1 MIQPSIEAF
10 NKAANGEMEIEL
22 YFADQLVPQG
32 ELFRAVQQGTLDAA
46 QSDDDSMGSPAD
58 VAVFG
63 AYFPFAT
70 LFSLDV
76 PALFANYG
84 LKEIW
89 EEAYADTGVTWLG
102 SGAWDPCNLGT
113 TVPVKSLADLQGKR
127 IFTFPT
133 AGRFLT
139 QFGVVPVTLPWE
151 DVEVAMQT
159 GELDGIWWCGATEI
173 HSVGWSNVMKYYL
186 TNNINGAWIGS
197 YFVNSERWAELPEH
211 LKTLYQLSMDSSNYY
226 RQHWYWWGEAHYRTS
241 GKLELTSI
249 PAEEW
254 ATVQAAARDVLGR
267 DRRRE
272 RAQGQGG
279 ADPQGLHRHHGEGR
293 PPYRTLTGRGG
304 LAPRRRSELAGSTVH
319 TRHSRT
325 AWPPRAGPSARR
337 ASGGRRP
344 PVTASVPS
352 VQPTAALR
360 RRVGRPPARPA
371 RSAPRSAI
379 TASFMLPKLSCS
391 SFSARR

>member
-1 MIQPSIEAF
+1 
-10 NKAANGEMEIEL
+10 MEIEL

-89 EEAYADTGVTWLG
+89 EQAYADTGVTWLG

-113 TVPVKSLADLQGKR
+113 TEPVSSLADLQGKR

-173 HSVGWSNVMKYYL
+173 HSVGWSNVLTNYL

-211 LKTLYQLSMDSSNYY
+211 LKALYQLSMDSSNYF

-241 GKLELTSI
+241 GKLDADLH
-249 PAEEW
+249 PRRGMGAGPGGG
-254 ATVQAAARDVLGR
+254 RGVLGR
-267 DRRRE
+267 DRDRE
-272 RAQGQGG
+272 RAQGPGR
-279 ADPQGLHRHHGEGR
+279 ADPQGLHCGHAEGR
-293 PPYRTLTGRGG
+293 SALPLRLSGARGAAPAAPSPPER
-304 LAPRRRSELAGSTVH
+304 LAP
-319 TRHSRT
+319 
-325 AWPPRAGPSARR
+325 PPSGPSARR
-337 ASGGRRP
+337 APAGRRRP
-344 PVTASVPS
+344 GWPASRGS
-352 VQPTAALR
+352 SR
-360 RRVGRPPARPA
+360 RRAAPRDRPPPARPR
-371 RSAPRSAI
+371 RSALGAPSPRH
-379 TASFMLPKLSCS
+379 
-391 SFSARR
+391 